1 MIEITHEPL
10 IPQEITSRVEKNS
23 NGAVVTFLGATRDS
37 TGGRKVLYL
46 EYEAY
51 RPMADTQLAVV
62 ADEMRERFGVEDIAI
77 SHRLGRL
84 ELGDISLVVAVA
96 SPHRERTIRPPV
108 ESRVAPRNVT
118 TAPLEFLSTRST
130 RTTGSGF
137 AKATRWRSYHPS
149 VVVVDFHDSLSS
161 ICQRQQNECV
171 RTSPPTPSPA

>member
-23 NGAVVTFLGATRDS
+23 NGAVVKFLGATRDS

-62 ADEMRERFGVEDIAI
+62 ADEICDRFGVEDVAI

-96 SPHRERTIRPPV
+96 SPHRENAFEACKYSIDRIKQIVPIWKKEFFEGGEV
-108 ESRVAPRNVT
+108 WVGSQED
-118 TAPLEFLSTRST
+118 LE
-130 RTTGSGF
+130 
-137 AKATRWRSYHPS
+137 AKASEAI
-149 VVVVDFHDSLSS
+149 VGGGD
-161 ICQRQQNECV
+161 
-171 RTSPPTPSPA
+171 TSGQ